1 RAGSVPEK
9 PEARHGDAVARR
21 DSRRLDVER
30 PVVGRR
36 PQQHELAITAGQ
48 HHLAAAF
55 DSRLDAGGEMK
66 RYRYGVVACAVDH
79 VADDQR
85 VPDVIERKSPGRADA
100 TGEALITRVGAD
112 EHVLL
117 DAGCPAPYVWRR
129 VVVQR
134 PEMIPADETIEFAA
148 IDLRCV
154 VGGR

>member
-1 RAGSVPEK
+1 MRDYANRTAEASSAGTGTAATPGASDIVRLVGSVP
-9 PEARHGDAVARR
+9 A
-21 DSRRLDVER
+21 
-30 PVVGRR
+30 
-36 PQQHELAITAGQ
+36 
-48 HHLAAAF
+48 
-55 DSRLDAGGEMK
+55 
-66 RYRYGVVACAVDH
+66 
-79 VADDQR
+79 
-85 VPDVIERKSPGRADA
+85 RADA